1 MKNKKPSSKSEK
13 LSKKELGFVRDY
25 VKTGNGTKSALNNYN
40 TKDESVGA
48 VIASENLRK
57 PKIQKAILSIA
68 EQIPDK
74 LLIEKHLKLL
84 NKTEVVTRNNVST
97 GEIEILPTGEIDAQ
111 AVKAGLDMAY
121 KLKGVYAPEKR
132 ALTDSQGN
140 DLTQEQIDKLNM
152 FFD

>member
-1 MKNKKPSSKSEK
+1 MEKKKKTSKSEK
-13 LSKKELGFVRDY
+13 LSKKELGFIRDF
-25 VKTGNGTKSALNNYN
+25 VKTGNGVKSALKNYKTKDYN
-40 TKDESVGA
+40 TAG
-48 VIASENLRK
+48 VIANENLKK

-140 DLTQEQIDKLNM
+140 DLTQEQIDKL
-152 FFD
+152 DKLIA